1 MNKKQE
7 QQQWQKRWK
16 NWVRPTKLPGVWER
30 KEGGYVVRARA
41 LDPTT
46 DKIREVRKVL
56 PEANEA
62 TAYKWLQDELERIR
76 SGMPVSA
83 PLQKPRFADYAVS
96 LLEKKIAVGKIKS
109 ASGREK
115 WRYTLEHLITG
126 ATGVTAFGEMFMDQI
141 RAEHI
146 EQWQLEVASLIAAG
160 KYAPTT
166 ANGWLN
172 ILKVIFKAAKRE
184 LRLAT
189 NPAEGIESFDTSEH
203 ATYTEEEPNSLTA
216 EETQRFLA
224 CMREEF
230 PQHYAIT
237 YLGFATGLRP
247 SSLRPLRRKGLMPDV
262 QWEAG
267 AILVR
272 RSHTLGEEVMETTK
286 TGVRQRIN
294 VPSEVIE
301 VLKWHVENML
311 VTPEQQASELL
322 FPREDGGYRSESSLK
337 KAFAIVGGLIGLKK
351 KFSPRGMRR
360 TFNDMARAAKVE
372 SLVTKSI
379 SGHLTDRMK
388 DHYST
393 VSPVEQRESIGRV
406 LGLVKRRTKPTE
418 APSSGAPG
426 GTPTP
431 PSGAPKGLTIH

>member
-1 MNKKQE
+1 MNKKQQE
-7 QQQWQKRWK
+7 QWQKRWK

-30 KEGGYVVRARA
+30 KEGGFVVRARA

-46 DKIREVRKVL
+46 DRMKEVKKVL
-56 PEANEA
+56 PEATEA
-62 TAYKWLQDELERIR
+62 TAYKWLQDELERVR
-76 SGMPVSA
+76 SGTPVSA
-83 PLQKPRFADYAVS
+83 PRQKPRFADYAVS
-96 LLEKKIAVGKIKS
+96 LLEKKVAVGKIKS

-126 ATGVTAFGEMFMDQI
+126 STGAMAFGEMFMDQI

-146 EQWQLEVASLIAAG
+146 EQWQLEVADLISAG

-184 LRLAT
+184 LRLSS

-203 ATYTEEEPNSLTA
+203 ATYTEEEPNALDA
-216 EETQRFLA
+216 DETQRFLA
-224 CMREEF
+224 CMREEY

-247 SSLRPLRRKGLMPDV
+247 SSLRPLRRKGLTPDV
-262 QWEAG
+262 QWDAG

-272 RSHTLGEEVMETTK
+272 RSHTLGKEVMETTK

-294 VPSEVIE
+294 LPPEAMA
-301 VLKWHVENML
+301 VLKWHVDSL
-311 VTPEQQASELL
+311 LTTPEQQASDLL

-360 TFNDMARAAKVE
+360 TYNDLMRAAKADN
-372 SLVTKSI
+372 LVIKSI

-393 VSPVEQRESIGRV
+393 VSPVEQRESIGRL
-406 LGLVKRRTKPTE
+406 LGLVTSETKTAE
-418 APSSGAPG
+418 GTFGGAPG
-426 GTPTP
+426 GAPTP
-431 PSGAPKGLTIH
+431 PSGAPKGAAIH